1 MQKNLSSPRNK
12 VGMLFEPRCK
22 DWQYNVKILAG
33 WGRYLRWEGGEGGVT
48 APRGKLF
55 AVFSLEKP
63 VPFGFPS
70 EARLTSLPSPGACLL
85 VAATPGSSPRLCADH
100 LGARSELSWYLS
112 LLGAPHANLIEA
124 FSHSMALASNY
135 LSCFL
140 PSVRA
145 LSALPGRDSNLN
157 ERAHTEPSPFS

>member
-33 WGRYLRWEGGEGGVT
+33 WGRYLRWEGGGGGVT

-55 AVFSLEKP
+55 AVFR
-63 VPFGFPS
+63 
-70 EARLTSLPSPGACLL
+70 EAGALRLPLRGTLTSLPSPGACLL
-85 VAATPGSSPRLCADH
+85 VAAAPGSSPRLCADH

>member
-33 WGRYLRWEGGEGGVT
+33 WGRYLRWEGGGGRVT
-48 APRGKLF
+48 ALRGKLF

-70 EARLTSLPSPGACLL
+70 EARSPASPPLELAFWWLPRQEAPPGF
-85 VAATPGSSPRLCADH
+85 VQITW
-100 LGARSELSWYLS
+100 E
-112 LLGAPHANLIEA
+112 
-124 FSHSMALASNY
+124 
-135 LSCFL
+135 
-140 PSVRA
+140 
-145 LSALPGRDSNLN
+145 PGRS
-157 ERAHTEPSPFS
+157 